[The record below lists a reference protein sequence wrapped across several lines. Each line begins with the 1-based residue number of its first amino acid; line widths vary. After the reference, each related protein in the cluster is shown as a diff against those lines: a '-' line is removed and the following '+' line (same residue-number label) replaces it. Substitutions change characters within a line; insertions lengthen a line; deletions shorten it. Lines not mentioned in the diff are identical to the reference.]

1 MHTTST
7 IQERLA
13 SADAVA
19 LVKEW
24 LKGNR
29 GQSLQALARYVCE
42 ALELKDARREL
53 RIAGTVKALRV
64 LGSRGYWRLPKG
76 RSRNAKAG
84 RWRPRRLGRAVAR
97 PREVPARAD
106 QVQGLKLR
114 EVRSEEEELFR
125 TWNELVETEHPLRD
139 GRMVGRQLRYLI
151 GSEHGWL
158 GAVGFGS
165 CALRLADRDE
175 WIGWDEPKRREFQDR
190 VLDMRRFLI
199 RPCVRCENLASRVL
213 SLVTERVGADFER
226 RYGFEPW
233 LLESFVNTEAYEGTC
248 YQAAN
253 WVCVGESIGRG
264 RNGPI
269 EPTVPRKDIYVYEL
283 NRRWRHD
290 MGIVPKSE
298 RITPLSL
305 EESLGNA
312 QWVAAEFGA
321 ADLGHLDAT
330 ERLVRIAQAKALNP
344 SAPYTECFAGD
355 RHELKAYYRF
365 INKKHERMNPTGIL
379 SGHRQETIR
388 RIKGQRRVL
397 AVQDTTDLDF
407 SDRLHCNDLGDIGK
421 NQTGAVSQ
429 GLKMHSLLP
438 LSESGLLLGVLGT
451 NIYASHFD
459 GEEKAQ
465 VRPIEEK
472 ESFRWL
478 RAIDELVEVSEWA
491 PETELIAIGDRESDL
506 FELFDYR
513 RRKARHIH
521 LLVRARYDRCLS
533 EGSCAEDEP
542 RKLFAHL
549 ESLPVMAEATISV
562 PRQREK
568 KGKPSQPGRIS
579 LPARRAKVQLRW
591 ERVTVNAPQTSQT
604 RHMQPVDL
612 WAVMLTEADPPEGAK
627 PLRWVLLTTVPIESR
642 KQALRCL
649 RWYTRRWRI
658 EEWHRVLKS
667 GCRIEAHQ
675 HQSAGKLACAIAI
688 DAVMA
693 WRVMLLIL
701 LGREAPDL
709 RCDLIFEPWECR
721 LLEALQPMVAP
732 DTMPVQKKSPCPSPP
747 PTSSSPDSAERS
759 TATPANYQDPKPSC
773 ADFDASATSA
783 SATESE
789 KEHPY
794 MALLSDGFR
803 DTRRASMNDESCL
816 PDCTS
821 LGGGA

>member
-13 SADAVA
+13 SADVVA

-24 LKGNR
+24 LKEKR
-29 GQSLQALARYVCE
+29 GKSRQALARYVCV
-42 ALELKDARREL
+42 ALDLKDARGQL
-53 RIAGTVKALRV
+53 RIGGTLKALRV
-64 LGSRGYWRLPKG
+64 LEARGYWRLPKG
-76 RSRNAKAG
+76 QGKDGKSG
-84 RWRPRRLGRAVAR
+84 RWKPRRLGRPVAV
-97 PREVPARAD
+97 PHEVPVRAE
-106 QVQGLKLR
+106 QVQGLSLV
-114 EVRSEEEELFR
+114 EVSPEEDEMFR
-125 TWNELVETEHPLRD
+125 TWNELIETEHPLHD
-139 GRMVGRQLRYLI
+139 SRMVGRQLRYLI

-165 CALRLADRDE
+165 CALRLAARDE
-175 WIGWDEPKRREFQDR
+175 WMGWDEPMRRQFQDR

-199 RPCVRCENLASRVL
+199 RPSVRCENLASRAL

-253 WVCVGESIGRG
+253 WLCVGESIGRG

-269 EPTVPRKDIYVYEL
+269 KPTVPRKDIYVYEL
-283 NRRWRHD
+283 KRRWRQD

-305 EESLGNA
+305 EASLSNA
-312 QWVAAEFGA
+312 RWVAAEFGA
-321 ADLGHLDAT
+321 AELGHRDAT
-330 ERLVRIAQAKALNP
+330 ERLVRIAQAKAHNP

-355 RHELKAYYRF
+355 RHALKAYYRF
-365 INKKHERMNPTGIL
+365 INKKHARMNPTGIL

-438 LSESGLLLGVLGT
+438 LSEAGLLLGVLGT
-451 NIYASHFD
+451 NIYAAHFD
-459 GEEKAQ
+459 GEDKAQ
-465 VRPIEEK
+465 DRPIEQK

-478 RAIDELVEVSEWA
+478 RAIDELVEVSQWA

-513 RRKARHIH
+513 RRKARPIH
-521 LLVRARYDRCLS
+521 LLVRARYDRCL
-533 EGSCAEDEP
+533 EDEP
-542 RKLFAHL
+542 HKLFAHL

-568 KGKPSQPGRIS
+568 KGKPSQPGRIA

-591 ERVTVNAPQTSQT
+591 ERVTIRAPKTSQT
-604 RHMQPVDL
+604 RHMQPVAL
-612 WAVMLTEADPPEGAK
+612 WALLLTEVDPPQGAK

-675 HQSAGKLACAIAI
+675 HQSAAKLACAIAI
-688 DAVMA
+688 DTVMA
-693 WRVMLLIL
+693 WRVMALTL
-701 LGREAPDL
+701 LGREVPDL

-721 LLEALQPMVAP
+721 LLDVLQPLVAP
-732 DTMPVQKKSPCPSPP
+732 DTRRGQKKGLYASPP
-747 PTSSSPDSAERS
+747 PMSSSRDSAGRS
-759 TATPANYQDPKPSC
+759 TGTTASCLDPKPSC
-773 ADFDASATSA
+773 ADSDASTTSA
-783 SATESE
+783 SAIGWE
-789 KEHPY
+789 KENP
-794 MALLSDGFR
+794 
-803 DTRRASMNDESCL
+803 
-816 PDCTS
+816 
-821 LGGGA
+821 